1 MFCLFI
7 PTNLRA
13 VLHPCVVTQSLK
25 QLKKHLKE
33 WALDYKGWHIAN
45 DPKVYD
51 LSRIYDEKCYDTVF
65 FKERWINENGMEKR
79 LIVNY
84 SPKYKAYE
92 RSIRERQIERAQ
104 KIVDKGASA
113 KIRNQNSPTR
123 FVMEHPVTKDGE
135 IAEHISRTL
144 DNEKIH
150 EEEYYDG
157 FSAVCTTLDDP
168 ASMIVSINKR
178 RWEIETAFRV
188 MKSEFRARPV
198 YVRKDER
205 IKAHFLTCFLA
216 LLMLRILEH
225 KLGGE
230 YTTEEIISTLK
241 THSLRKIDGIG
252 YIPAFERTALTDKLH
267 DISSFRTDSEIITEK
282 NFESE

>member
-1 MFCLFI
+1 
-7 PTNLRA
+7 
-13 VLHPCVVTQSLK
+13 
-25 QLKKHLKE
+25 
-33 WALDYKGWHIAN
+33 
-45 DPKVYD
+45 
-51 LSRIYDEKCYDTVF
+51 
-65 FKERWINENGMEKR
+65 MEQR

-113 KIRNQNSPTR
+113 KTRDQNSPTR

-135 IAEHISRTL
+135 IAEHISRSL

-150 EEEYYDG
+150 EEECYDG

-178 RWEIETAFRV
+178 RWEIENAFRV

-241 THSLRKIDGIG
+241 AHSLRKIDGIG

-267 DISSFRTDSEIITEK
+267 DISSFRTDSEIITDHRH
-282 NFESE
+282 FLTQ